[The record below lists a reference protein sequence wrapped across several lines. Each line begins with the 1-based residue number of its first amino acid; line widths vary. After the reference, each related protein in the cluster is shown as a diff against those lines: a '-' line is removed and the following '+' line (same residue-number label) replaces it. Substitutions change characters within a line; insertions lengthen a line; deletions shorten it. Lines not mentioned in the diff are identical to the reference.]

1 MAGNSIALKEEGNRR
16 FQRGDF
22 TAAEALYSQA
32 ILADPKNPALYT
44 NRALARLRLELWDGV
59 VADCTACLD
68 RSPDNM
74 KAHYYLSQAELQL
87 RDYDNAVD
95 HCRRAHALCVALDDK
110 SLTQITSHML
120 ECKRA
125 RWADKEKRRARE
137 VAPLEAE
144 LVELLEEK
152 KQKAVAEAVAEAA
165 AEGGGNGDGDG
176 DETVKAEIA
185 AEYDA
190 KISTLRELVTLARGA
205 TSETARRKVPDW
217 AIDDITFGILVDP
230 VVTKTGKSYERA
242 AIMEHLR
249 RQKTD
254 PLTREPLTVAD
265 LRPNLGLQAACEE
278 FLDENGWAVDW

>member
-1 MAGNSIALKEEGNRR
+1 MTGNSIALKEEGNKR
-16 FQRGDF
+16 FLKGEF
-22 TAAEALYSQA
+22 TAAEGLYSQA

-44 NRALARLRLELWDGV
+44 NRALARLKLDMWDGV

-68 RSPDNM
+68 RSPNNM
-74 KAHYYLSQAELQL
+74 KALYYLSQAELQL

-95 HCRRAHALCVALDDK
+95 HCRRAHELCVAADDK
-110 SLTQITSHML
+110 SLTQITNHML

-125 RWADKEKRRARE
+125 RWAAKEKRRARE

-144 LVELLEEK
+144 VIALLEREK
-152 KQKAVAEAVAEAA
+152 EAAVAEA
-165 AEGGGNGDGDG
+165 
-176 DETVKAEIA
+176 DEMDKGEIA

-190 KISTLRELVTLARGA
+190 KLDRLRETFTLARSA
-205 TSETARRKVPDW
+205 SAETARRKVPEW

-242 AIMEHLR
+242 AILEHLR
-249 RQKTD
+249 RQSTD

-265 LRPNLGLQAACEE
+265 LRPNLALRAACDE
-278 FLDENGWAVDW
+278 FLEENGWAVDW

>member
-22 TAAEALYSQA
+22 SAAEALYSQA

-44 NRALARLRLELWDGV
+44 NRALARLKLEMWDGV

-87 RDYDNAVD
+87 RDFDNAVE
-95 HCRRAHALCVALDDK
+95 HCRRAHALCVAADDK
-110 SLTQITSHML
+110 SLTQITNHML

-125 RWADKEKRRARE
+125 RWADKERRRARE

-144 LVELLEEK
+144 MVALLEREK
-152 KQKAVAEAVAEAA
+152 AAAVAEA
-165 AEGGGNGDGDG
+165 GDSELDRS
-176 DETVKAEIA
+176 EVA

-190 KISTLRELVTLARGA
+190 KLARLRETFDLARS
-205 TSETARRKVPDW
+205 TSAETARRSVPDW
-217 AIDDITFGILVDP
+217 AIDDITFGIMVDP

-242 AIMEHLR
+242 AILEHLR
-249 RQKTD
+249 RQSTD

-265 LRPNLGLQAACEE
+265 LRPNLALRAACEE
-278 FLDENGWAVDW
+278 FLEENGWAVDW